1 MDHDNTLDMI
11 LAHRHL
17 LDLSRAQH
25 GRMVEVLTLQRK
37 LYNAALQERRDAW
50 RLSKVSIS
58 YEDQT
63 ASLTAI
69 RAFDA
74 AHAALPH
81 SMGRWILRR
90 VNDAMNGFFSRVKA
104 GRTPGFP
111 RFRSEARFDTFGMAD
126 MDGCRIQ
133 GSKLLI
139 KGFYGALRMRLHCP
153 IPDGAKIKAIT
164 FTREGRRWFVQLTL
178 DVAVSTRHARPGT
191 ACGVDVGV
199 EALATL
205 SDGTRFANGRPR
217 SARSAELKRA
227 SQALSRA
234 KRGSRR
240 RRKVRERLRAIQRDV
255 ANARRDRLHKISKA
269 IADGHELVAVERL
282 NLRNM
287 TRSASGTLDE
297 PGTNVAA
304 KRGLNRALAD
314 AAPGRLISMIRY
326 KAERAGGV
334 IVEIDPRGTSQTC
347 PSCGAKVA
355 KALSQRRHVCR
366 CGADMHRDH
375 AAAMVILERGL
386 AAAHAGGTAR
396 ADAKSKERHAA
407 RPKARPGS
415 AKPLAA

>member
-1 MDHDNTLDMI
+1 M
-11 LAHRHL
+11 
-17 LDLSRAQH
+17 
-25 GRMVEVLTLQRK
+25 
-37 LYNAALQERRDAW
+37 
-50 RLSKVSIS
+50 
-58 YEDQT
+58 
-63 ASLTAI
+63 TAI

-81 SMGRWILRR
+81 SMGRWTFRR
-90 VNDAMNGFFSRVKA
+90 LNDAMNGFFRRVKA

-111 RFRSEARFDTFGMAD
+111 RFRSEARFDTYGMDD
-126 MDGCRIQ
+126 MDGYRLQ
-133 GSKLLI
+133 GAKLHL
-139 KGFYGALRMRLHCP
+139 KGFDGALRMRLHRP
-153 IPDGAKIKAIT
+153 IPADAKIKAVT

-178 DVAVSTRHARPGT
+178 DVAASVGHQRPDT

-205 SDGTRFANGRPR
+205 SDGTRFANTRPR

-227 SQALSRA
+227 SQALARA

-240 RRKVRERLRAIQRDV
+240 RRAMRERLRSIQRDV
-255 ANARRDRLHKISKA
+255 ANARRDRLHKVSKA
-269 IADGHELVAVERL
+269 ITTSFETVAVERL

-287 TRSASGTLDE
+287 TRSASGTLEE

-334 IVEIDPRGTSQTC
+334 MVEVDPRGTSQTC
-347 PSCGAKVA
+347 PGCGTRVA
-355 KALSQRRHVCR
+355 KALSQRRHVCP

-375 AAAMVILERGL
+375 AAALVILERGL
-386 AAAHAGGTAR
+386 AAHAGGTDR
-396 ADAKSKERHAA
+396 ADAKPEKRHAA
-407 RPKARPGS
+407 RSEARPRN